1 MWQTNKEDK
10 SHDYPAFVVHFT
22 DYSPSRKDPLK
33 REVRIA
39 PTEELAKKIAEQLL
53 EKNIKKGWDRA
64 DK

>member
-1 MWQTNKEDK
+1 MI
-10 SHDYPAFVVHFT
+10 PI
-22 DYSPSRKDPLK
+22 K